1 MINYQTHSPHLHI
14 FQNIVLKIL
23 RAAVARSI
31 IASGLHPSIGLH
43 HQNRRNSF
51 CLADDLIEPFRPL
64 VDYTV
69 RKLMDE
75 NIIQIEAK
83 SKRALA
89 AVLDFEIDIDN
100 CRSSVTN
107 AIQQLCRS
115 LAHSFNQGRANLNF
129 AKIPQPIE
137 FSGLGLRHDLQ
148 E

>member
-1 MINYQTHSPHLHI
+1 
-14 FQNIVLKIL
+14 
-23 RAAVARSI
+23 
-31 IASGLHPSIGLH
+31 
-43 HQNRRNSF
+43 
-51 CLADDLIEPFRPL
+51 
-64 VDYTV
+64 
-69 RKLMDE
+69 MDE

>member
-43 HQNRRNSF
+43 HQIRRNSF

-129 AKIPQPIE
+129 AK
-137 FSGLGLRHDLQ
+137 FRNL
-148 E
+148 